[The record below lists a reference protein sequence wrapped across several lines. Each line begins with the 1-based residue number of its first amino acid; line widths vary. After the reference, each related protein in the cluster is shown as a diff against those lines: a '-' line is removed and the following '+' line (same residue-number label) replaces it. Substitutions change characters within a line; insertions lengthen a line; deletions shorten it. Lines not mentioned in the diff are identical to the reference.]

1 MKWKRI
7 KALDDNSVELFIASF
22 ISIKGFFFFLNE
34 KRQLYFQ
41 YFFILE
47 MYIMLK
53 QIKCIL
59 ILEIS
64 LHFLLTEVHL
74 E

>member
-7 KALDDNSVELFIASF
+7 KVLDDNSVELFIASF
-22 ISIKGFFFFLNE
+22 ISIKGFFFLLNE

>member
-22 ISIKGFFFFLNE
+22 ISIKGFFFLLNE

>member
-22 ISIKGFFFFLNE
+22 ISIKGFFFLLNE

-41 YFFILE
+41 YFFISE